1 MLDDRV
7 VRVKVT
13 GDFAC
18 FTRPDLKVERMTYP
32 CMTPSAARGIL
43 DSILWKPEF
52 QWYVRRIIVLKPVR
66 FATIK
71 RNEINSKQG
80 KTPIVVDEVDSSG
93 KPKYRAQRN
102 SVVLKDVAY
111 IVEGSI
117 YQKQA
122 SDKNKPEKYIGRKGI
137 DADNDGMFIRRVKKG
152 QCWRR
157 PYLGVREFSTEFEYR
172 GVYKLP
178 NKPMELSETERPIP
192 ETIPIGSMLFDIFYD
207 EKGKPAPLFFY
218 DVAMRNGVLNC
229 EVPENDKMMQSSHIQ
244 PPMDSETSALIYNF
258 NQREEMEAGL

>member
-1 MLDDRV
+1 MLDNRI
-7 VRVKVT
+7 VRIKVK

-18 FTRPDLKVERMTYP
+18 FTMPDLKVERMTYP

-52 QWYVRRIIVLKPVR
+52 QWYIRRIIVLKPVR

-80 KTPIVVDEVDSSG
+80 RIPIVIED
-93 KPKYRAQRN
+93 KRAQRN

-111 IVEGSI
+111 IIEASI
-117 YQKQA
+117 YQKQI
-122 SDKNKPEKYIGRKGI
+122 SDRNMPEKYIGTKGV
-137 DADNDGMFIRRVKKG
+137 DADNDGMFIRRLKKG

-157 PYLGVREFSTEFEYR
+157 PYLGVREFSAEFVEPD
-172 GVYKLP
+172 GA
-178 NKPMELSETERPIP
+178 EEPIK

-207 EKGKPAPLFFY
+207 EKGKPEPLFFH
-218 DVAMRNGVLNC
+218 DVAIRNGVLNC
-229 EVPENDKMMQSSHIQ
+229 EVPENDKMMQSSHFQ
-244 PPMDSETSALIYNF
+244 PPIDSETSALIYEF
-258 NQREEMEAGL
+258 NQQEEKEAAL

>member
-1 MLDDRV
+1 MLDNRI
-7 VRVKVT
+7 VRVKVK

-52 QWYVRRIIVLKPVR
+52 QWYVRRVIVLNRIR

-80 KTPIVVDEVDSSG
+80 RTPIVVDEVDISG

-111 IVEGSI
+111 IIEASI
-117 YQKQA
+117 YHEKQ

-137 DADNDGMFIRRVKKG
+137 DADNDGIFIRRVKKG

-157 PYLGVREFSTEFEYR
+157 PYLGMREFSVEFMQPDSTEQ
-172 GVYKLP
+172 
-178 NKPMELSETERPIP
+178 PIQ
-192 ETIPIGSMLFDIFYD
+192 ETIPIGSMLFDIFYN
-207 EKGKPAPLFFY
+207 EKGKPKPLYFY
-218 DVAMRNGVLNC
+218 DVAIRKGILNC
-229 EVPENDKMMQSSHIQ
+229 EVPENDKMMQSSHFR
-244 PPMDSETSALIYNF
+244 PPVDSETSAMIYEF
-258 NQREEMEAGL
+258 NQNEEGEDAL

>member
-1 MLDDRV
+1 MIDERIV
-7 VRVKVT
+7 SVKVK

-43 DSILWKPEF
+43 DSILWKPEL
-52 QWYVRRIIVLKPVR
+52 QWYVRRIIILEPVR

-102 SVVLKDVAY
+102 SVVLRDVAY
-111 IVEGSI
+111 IIEASI
-117 YQKQA
+117 YQNQA

-157 PYLGVREFSTEFEYR
+157 PYLGTREFSAEFMAPDGTE
-172 GVYKLP
+172 
-178 NKPMELSETERPIP
+178 KPIQ
-192 ETIPIGSMLFDIFYD
+192 ETIPVGSMLFDIFYD
-207 EKGKPAPLFFY
+207 AKGKPEPLFFY
-218 DVAMRNGVLNC
+218 DVAIRDGVLNC
-229 EVPENDKMMQSSHIQ
+229 EVPENDRMMQSSHIQ
-244 PPMDSETSALIYNF
+244 PPIDSEVSAAIYEF
-258 NQREEMEAGL
+258 NQQEEEEVAR

>member
-7 VRVKVT
+7 VRVKVK

-32 CMTPSAARGIL
+32 CMTPSAARGVL

-52 QWYVRRIIVLKPVR
+52 QWYVRKIIVLKPVR

-71 RNEINSKQG
+71 RNEINTKQG
-80 KTPIVVDEVDSSG
+80 RSPILIEER
-93 KPKYRAQRN
+93 RAQRN
-102 SVVLKDVAY
+102 SVVLRDVSY
-111 IVEGSI
+111 IIEASI

-157 PYLGVREFSTEFEYR
+157 PYLGVREFSAEFMETDGTEQ
-172 GVYKLP
+172 
-178 NKPMELSETERPIP
+178 PIH
-192 ETIPIGSMLFDIFYD
+192 ETIPVGSMLFDIFYNN
-207 EKGKPAPLFFY
+207 GKPEPLFFH
-218 DVAMRNGVLNC
+218 DVAVRNGVLDC
-229 EVPENDKMMQSSHIQ
+229 EVPENDRMMQSSHIQ
-244 PPMDSETSALIYNF
+244 PPVDSETSALIYEF
-258 NQREEMEAGL
+258 NQREEEEEEAI

>member
-1 MLDDRV
+1 MLDSRI

-52 QWYVRRIIVLKPVR
+52 QWYVRRIVVLNLIR

-71 RNEINSKQG
+71 RNEINTKQG
-80 KTPIVVDEVDSSG
+80 RNPILIEE
-93 KPKYRAQRN
+93 KRAQRN

-111 IVEGSI
+111 IIEASI
-117 YQKQA
+117 YQKQT
-122 SDKNKPEKYIGRKGI
+122 SGNNRPEKYIGTETGKE
-137 DADNDGMFIRRVKKG
+137 GMFPRRVKKG

-157 PYLGVREFSTEFEYR
+157 PYFGVREFSAEFMEPDGTEQ
-172 GVYKLP
+172 
-178 NKPMELSETERPIP
+178 PIR
-192 ETIPIGSMLFDIFYD
+192 ETIPIGSMLFDIFYN
-207 EKGKPAPLFFY
+207 EKGKPEPLFFH
-218 DVAMRNGVLNC
+218 DVAIRNGVLNC
-229 EVPENDKMMQSSHIQ
+229 EVPENNKMMQSSHIQ
-244 PPMDSETSALIYNF
+244 PPMDSETSAAIYEF
-258 NQREEMEAGL
+258 NRQEEKEAAL

>member
-1 MLDDRV
+1 MLDNRI
-7 VRVKVT
+7 VRVKVS
-13 GDFAC
+13 GNFAC

-52 QWYVRRIIVLKPVR
+52 QWYVRRIIVLEPVR

-71 RNEINSKQG
+71 RNEINSKQS
-80 KTPIVVDEVDSSG
+80 KTPIVVDEVDASG

-102 SVVLKDVAY
+102 SVVLRNVAY
-111 IVEGSI
+111 TIEASI

-157 PYLGVREFSTEFEYR
+157 PYLGVREFSAEFVEPD
-172 GVYKLP
+172 GA
-178 NKPMELSETERPIP
+178 EEPIK

-207 EKGKPAPLFFY
+207 ERGKPEPLFFY
-218 DVAMRNGVLNC
+218 DVAVRNGVLNC
-229 EVPENDKMMQSSHIQ
+229 EVSENDKMMQSSHIQ
-244 PPMDSETSALIYNF
+244 PPIDSETSALIYEF
-258 NQREEMEAGL
+258 NQREDRAAAL